1 MKYVTTFFVKT
12 YQVVSFVIYYLTEM
26 IKANILIAT
35 DILSPRPKMTPG
47 LLKVKLEVESDHE
60 ILSLFNLISMTPGT
74 LSIDL
79 SDDKKFIYIH
89 AWHVK
94 DVDAF
99 KENLKN
105 TLEKRVLE
113 VYR

>member
-1 MKYVTTFFVKT
+1 
-12 YQVVSFVIYYLTEM
+12 M

-35 DILSPRPKMTPG
+35 DILSPNPKMTPG
-47 LLKVKLEVESDHE
+47 ILKIKLEVKSDHE

-79 SDDKKFIYIH
+79 SDDKKFLYLH
-89 AWHVK
+89 AWNVR

-99 KENLKN
+99 KQNMKN